1 MIAGCKETVIPK
13 SVTSIGFECFRDCTS
28 LVSIDIPSSVTE
40 LGEWCFLGC
49 SSLETVICRMD
60 EPYKGVASLFEG
72 CPLKSATLYVPAA
85 SLSAYQTTK
94 PWSEFGRILSIDE
107 YEAGI
112 NEVVDPDMQISVR
125 DGALCLENAPVGTP
139 VSVYTPA
146 GQLMGR
152 CKATGSTMNF
162 NLPRQNV
169 YLILSLIHI

>member
-1 MIAGCKETVIPK
+1 
-13 SVTSIGFECFRDCTS
+13 
-28 LVSIDIPSSVTE
+28 
-40 LGEWCFLGC
+40 
-49 SSLETVICRMD
+49 MD
-60 EPYKGVASLFEG
+60 EPYNKKQSFLGG

-85 SLSAYQTTK
+85 SLSAYQTTM

-125 DGALCLENAPVGTP
+125 DGVLCLENAPVGTP
-139 VSVYTPA
+139 VSVYTLA

-152 CKATGSTMNF
+152 YKSTGSTMNF

-169 YLILSLIHI
+169 YFIRVGDKTVKVGL